1 MRALVYL
8 VVVGVAAAAPA
19 FADPAPCAV
28 TIVRAPDDVRATV
41 ESWLANER
49 CEIPLT
55 VRIIPTD
62 GQLYIYAQDER
73 GRVHERT
80 VPDAQSAGVLI
91 ASWTADDGIKLPAPE
106 TVTPAAPV
114 AVVATPPARDEL
126 APTMLHDRGPI
137 AKRSKPASHWLT
149 FGAAAGSSNSVG
161 VRAELEVVR
170 RGAFSAD
177 VLVKWG
183 ASSMDQLSD
192 PLGDGYYLARFRD
205 GSALGGAH
213 YTWTLWDHW
222 HIRTGVAAGV
232 VATQLNLTYTSF
244 SNGMTATAGGSMLS
258 AVAEGSLLFGRS
270 FGDDWEFDVGPI
282 ATISKQG
289 WYMVNQQETLV
300 RTPGAVLG
308 FAGIRRAL

>member
-19 FADPAPCAV
+19 VADPAPCAV

-55 VRIIPTD
+55 VRIISTD
-62 GQLYIYAQDER
+62 GELYIYAQDER

-91 ASWTADDGIKLPAPE
+91 ASWTADDGITLPAPE
-106 TVTPAAPV
+106 TVAPAAPV
-114 AVVATPPARDEL
+114 PVTAPPLARDLL
-126 APTMLHDRGPI
+126 APTVLHDRAPLAI
-137 AKRSKPASHWLT
+137 RPQPPSHWLT
-149 FGAAAGSSNSVG
+149 FGATAGSSNSIG
-161 VRAELEVVR
+161 VRAELEVMR
-170 RGAFSAD
+170 RGAFSTD

-183 ASSMDQLSD
+183 ASSMDELAD
-192 PLGDGYYLARFRD
+192 PLGNGYYLARFRD

-213 YTWTLWDHW
+213 YTWKLRDVW
-222 HIRTGVAAGV
+222 HVRAGVAAGI
-232 VATQLNLTYTSF
+232 VATQLDLQYTSF
-244 SNGMTATAGGSMLS
+244 SNGMTASAGASMIS
-258 AVAEGSLLFGRS
+258 PIAEGSLLFGRS
-270 FGDDWEFDVGPI
+270 FGDAWEFDVGPI
-282 ATISKQG
+282 ATVSKQG